1 MPRVPGDSL
10 PCSDHAADTTA
21 PEPVSETR
29 TLTGGDGTCRAL
41 AEVSDWE
48 IRAHGNTF
56 LRSERGEVYLI
67 GLQLFFYKV
76 QSIIVLRMS

>member
-10 PCSDHAADTTA
+10 PCSDRAADTTA

-29 TLTGGDGTCRAL
+29 TLIGGDGTRRAL

-48 IRAHGNTF
+48 VRAHGNTF
-56 LRSERGEVYLI
+56 LRSERAEMYLL

-76 QSIIVLRMS
+76 QSILVLRTS